1 MQGIQKFHRTLPER
15 RKKKS
20 CADLRAQVPPN
31 RLLECSTKKPSQ
43 FWKTGQHPRGTS
55 LEERVHLQN
64 PKKEHAP
71 SRRKTFFRDPI
82 LLSLEGRNAY
92 RKTKKLGKKK
102 RDLNGTSQ
110 ARTKRGIYHPNLQLG
125 RIYPY
130 ALLVI
135 INNKKFIKAWANHN
149 WEAQD

>member
-55 LEERVHLQN
+55 LEDRVHLQN
-64 PKKEHAP
+64 PKKSMHQVGEKHFFGTR
-71 SRRKTFFRDPI
+71 SFFRWKAVTRTGKP
-82 LLSLEGRNAY
+82 
-92 RKTKKLGKKK
+92 KLGKKK
-102 RDLNGTSQ
+102 RDLNGNFTG
-110 ARTKRGIYHPNLQLG
+110 K
-125 RIYPY
+125 
-130 ALLVI
+130 
-135 INNKKFIKAWANHN
+135 
-149 WEAQD
+149 D

>member
-92 RKTKKLGKKK
+92 RKTKVRKKEKGLEWKLHRQG
-102 RDLNGTSQ
+102 LNGEFTTQ
-110 ARTKRGIYHPNLQLG
+110 IYNLEEY
-125 RIYPY
+125 IPTPY
-130 ALLVI
+130 L
-135 INNKKFIKAWANHN
+135 
-149 WEAQD
+149 